1 MYEGILRLWICA
13 VVTISEPYQRYSVI
27 VLKPLI
33 FGLYRTDKSKLLG
46 SQTRNSAL
54 WLKILDLTVAVTF
67 IHYSFIN
74 NQLEY
79 FSFLDLICLLSYISY
94 FYLSTKFEYIY
105 LTLLNN

>member
-27 VLKPLI
+27 LLKPLI
-33 FGLYRTDKSKLLG
+33 FGLYRIDKSRLLG

-67 IHYSFIN
+67 IHCSSIN

-94 FYLSTKFEYIY
+94 FYLSTKFGYIY